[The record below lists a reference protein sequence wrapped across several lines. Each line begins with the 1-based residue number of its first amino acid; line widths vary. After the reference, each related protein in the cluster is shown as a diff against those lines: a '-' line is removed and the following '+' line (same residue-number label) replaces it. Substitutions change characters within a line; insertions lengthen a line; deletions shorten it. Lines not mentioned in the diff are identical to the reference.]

1 MASRR
6 KTNRKPA
13 KARSGRASP
22 KPKQAKPKPR
32 PARGARPAAA
42 GEREVHYT
50 DLRKVML
57 ENALKRLR

>member
-22 KPKQAKPKPR
+22 KPKQAKPKS
-32 PARGARPAAA
+32 ARAARPAVA

>member
-6 KTNRKPA
+6 KTKRKPT
-13 KARSGRASP
+13 KARVTRAGPKKSGSARA
-22 KPKQAKPKPR
+22 
-32 PARGARPAAA
+32 ARPAGE

>member
-1 MASRR
+1 MASKR

-13 KARSGRASP
+13 KARVTRAGP
-22 KPKQAKPKPR
+22 KKAR
-32 PARGARPAAA
+32 PARATRKAGE